1 LIDRMKKQYLRGWT
15 HVSGNISP
23 LNLAAASRGGR
34 PLVCG
39 HRGART
45 VAPENTI
52 ASFDLALEKGAG
64 IIELDVQLTR
74 DGGMAII
81 HDHTVDRTT
90 DGTGR
95 VADLSW
101 DELQVLD
108 AGIRFGEAFRGQRVP
123 SLLQVLEWARGRVY
137 LAVEV
142 KEPYPVSPDVLKR
155 IASVIK
161 DAGMADQVTMHH
173 IPQPDIS
180 IVHNVDPAIK
190 VVCDWVVT
198 IRDAKETIVRT
209 QAIGGAGVIWDIKD
223 STVDN
228 VAAAHAAG
236 LAVYA
241 YDCPTTVE
249 AARAARE
256 CGVDIIE
263 ADDVEAM
270 ANAAAAGLTPQ

>member
-1 LIDRMKKQYLRGWT
+1 M
-15 HVSGNISP
+15 SGSLPP
-23 LNLAAASRGGR
+23 LNLAASSRGGR

-45 VAPENTI
+45 VAPENTM
-52 ASFDLALEKGAG
+52 ASFSLAAEKGAG

-74 DGGMAII
+74 DGAMAII

-95 VADLSW
+95 VADLTW
-101 DELQVLD
+101 DELQALD
-108 AGIRFGEAFRGQRVP
+108 AGIRFGESFRGQRVP

-142 KEPYPVSPDVLKR
+142 KEPHPVSPDALVR
-155 IASVIK
+155 IATVIK
-161 DAGMADQVTMHH
+161 DAGMANQVTMHH

-180 IVHNVDPAIK
+180 IVHSVDPAIQL
-190 VVCDWVVT
+190 VCDWVVT
-198 IRDAKETIVRT
+198 IRDARETIDRT
-209 QAIGGAGVIWDIKD
+209 KAIGGAGVIWDIKD
-223 STVDN
+223 STVEN

-241 YDCPTTVE
+241 YDCPTTAE
-249 AARAARE
+249 AARSARA
-256 CGVDIIE
+256 CGVDILE

-270 ANAAAAGLTPQ
+270 VEAVATGFIDEK